1 MGREM
6 WIESET
12 QNTEETTMT
21 ALMDLTL
28 KEVAERLERKDV
40 EYWAAQPKDHKR
52 DCVKPG
58 EETWEVEVLTEEAI
72 YDE

>member
-1 MGREM
+1 
-6 WIESET
+6 
-12 QNTEETTMT
+12 MT